1 MDGQLAIIL
10 YKHRGFGHIA
20 SAFLIRLKEGK
31 EFFLV
36 EERIDPV
43 NLKHYNFTEAQ
54 QTIVQKCDDMS
65 DKSIVRIF
73 DKKKKG
79 FTSFF
84 KGMKGDYV
92 ETHIQPYIEKRLS
105 VVLDLVRENEIPLYM
120 VSERSKT
127 LFPEDQLI
135 TSKQS
140 AEALFNFNKSEDS
153 FRYFLSIDHPEK
165 DISLTG
171 KTGQVLVNF
180 PCYLVLENHLYHFE
194 EIDGKKLKPFFEKEF
209 ITIPKSAEKKY
220 FETFVLNSLKK
231 YKVKAS
237 GFETEKIQPK
247 PRGILSLEKNL
258 NNTPVFILKFQ
269 YAPDVV
275 FKRSSL
281 LTSYV
286 NMQEESNN
294 YRFSK
299 IFRDLDEERTIAY
312 LLAEMGLLEIQLGQL
327 IPPGLDAEKGSVYHF
342 VTWLGDHQ
350 KELEK
355 YNISI
360 EQKNIGKQFS
370 LQKAELKFEVKTKI
384 DWFDIHAVVNCGE
397 YSFPFVEFRH
407 YILKGIREFPLPN
420 GEFIALPDDWFEKYD
435 DFFFHAQNT
444 KGGMQLKRKHLGVLR
459 KAYIGNSS
467 AYLEKIQELGNLFTK
482 PRVELPAKLKAKLRS
497 YQKEGYSWLYFLQQN
512 NFGGCLADDMGLG
525 KTLQTLTLLLKSI
538 KTKGKLRPGG
548 EKHTT
553 HVQLS
558 LFDKPKEEVEKD
570 EMAYRSQA
578 SLIVMP
584 TSLIHN
590 WENEIRK
597 FTPSLRVYK
606 YTGPNRA
613 TYKSVHKT
621 FYNNDIILSSYGVV
635 RNDVDYLRDYKFF
648 YIILDESQYIKN
660 PASKSYQAISQ
671 LDGLHRLVL
680 TGTPIENSLKD
691 LWAQMNFVNPGL
703 LGNFQFFSKRYIQ
716 PIEKVPNSRQQ
727 ENLKTLI
734 QPFILRRTKQ
744 EVEKDLP
751 DLTDQRYYVSMTE
764 EQEELYRNEKNRIRN
779 SIIESIEQKGYQQST
794 MYILRGLSRLRQ
806 MANHPW
812 LIDEEYSNTSGK
824 FEEVCRVIESLL
836 EENHKVLI
844 FSGFVTHLAL
854 YAQHFDQN
862 NWKYSLLTGQ
872 TRKREQVIDSF
883 QNDEAN
889 RLFLISI
896 KAGGVGLNLTAAD
909 YIFILDPW
917 WNPAVELQAISRA
930 HRIGQD
936 KKVFVYRFI
945 TENSIEEK
953 IQMLQEKKSKLADVF
968 INSNNPFA
976 KMDQKSVMELLD

>member
-1 MDGQLAIIL
+1 MDSHFAIII
-10 YKHRGFGHIA
+10 YKHRNFGHIA
-20 SAFLIRLKEGK
+20 SAFLIKLKEGK

-36 EERIDPV
+36 EERIDPI
-43 NLKHYNFTEAQ
+43 NLGYYDFTKAQ
-54 QTIVQKCDDMS
+54 QTIVRKCDDMS

-73 DKKKKG
+73 DKKKRG
-79 FTSFF
+79 FTLFF
-84 KGMKGDYV
+84 KGISKEYIEG
-92 ETHIQPYIEKRLS
+92 HIQTYIERRLS
-105 VVLDLVRENEIPLYM
+105 VVLDLVREHEIPLYM
-120 VSERSKT
+120 VLERSKT
-127 LFPEDQLI
+127 LFPEDRLF

-140 AEALFNFNKSEDS
+140 AEALFNFIKTKDS

-165 DISLTG
+165 DINLTG
-171 KTGQVLVNF
+171 KTGRILVNF

-194 EIDGKKLKPFFEKEF
+194 DIDGKKLKPFFEKEF
-209 ITIPKSAEKKY
+209 ISIPKSAEKKY
-220 FETFVLNSLKK
+220 FESFVLPTLKK
-231 YKVKAS
+231 YKVKAT
-237 GFETEKIQPK
+237 GFVTEKIQPK
-247 PRGILSLEKNL
+247 PEGILSLEKNL
-258 NNTPVFILKFQ
+258 NNTPVFILKFR
-269 YAPDVV
+269 YAPNVV
-275 FKRSSL
+275 FQRSSL
-281 LTSYV
+281 VTSYV
-286 NMQEESNN
+286 NMTEENGN
-294 YRFSK
+294 YSFSK
-299 IFRDLDEERTIAY
+299 IFRDLEEERTVA
-312 LLAEMGLLEIQLGQL
+312 LQLAGMGLLEFQLGQL
-327 IPPGLDAEKGSVYHF
+327 MPPGTEIEKGSVYHF
-342 VTWLGDHQ
+342 VTWLTEN
-350 KELEK
+350 KEELAK

-360 EQKNIGKQFS
+360 EQKDVGKKFS
-370 LQKAELKFEVKTKI
+370 LNKAELKFEVKTKI
-384 DWFDIHAVVNCGE
+384 DWFDIHAMVTCGE
-397 YSFPFVEFRH
+397 YSFPFIEFRH

-435 DFFFHAQNT
+435 DFFFHAKNS
-444 KGGMQLKRKHLGVLR
+444 KGGMQLKRQHLGVLR
-459 KAYIGNSS
+459 KAYIGSTSS
-467 AYLEKIQELGNLFTK
+467 YIEKIQDLGNLFKK
-482 PRVELPAKLKAKLRS
+482 PKVDLPDKLNAELRS
-497 YQKEGYSWLYFLQQN
+497 YQNEGYSWLYFLQQN

-525 KTLQTLTLLLKSI
+525 KTLQTLTLLLKTI
-538 KTKGKLRPGG
+538 RTKGKLRPGG
-548 EKHTT
+548 EKHTS

-558 LFDKPKEEVEKD
+558 LFDQPKEEIEKD

-578 SLIVMP
+578 CLIVMP

-590 WENEIRK
+590 WENEIMK

-621 FYNNDIILSSYGVV
+621 FYNYDIILSSYGVV
-635 RNDVDYLRDYKFF
+635 RNDVEYLRDYKFF

-660 PASKSYQAISQ
+660 PESKSYKNISQ

-703 LGNFQFFSKRYIQ
+703 LGNFQFFNKRYIL
-716 PIEKVPNSRQQ
+716 PIEKVPNTRQQ

-744 EVEKDLP
+744 EVAKDLP
-751 DLTDQRYYVSMTE
+751 DLTDQRYFVSMTD
-764 EQEELYRNEKNRIRN
+764 EQEELYRNEKHRIRN
-779 SIIESIEQKGYQQST
+779 SIIESIEQKGYQKSA
-794 MYILRGLSRLRQ
+794 MYILRGLLRLRQ

-812 LIDEEYSNTSGK
+812 LIDKAYQNTSGK
-824 FEEVCRVIESLL
+824 FEEVCRVIESLI

-844 FSGFVTHLAL
+844 FSGFVTHLKL
-854 YAQHFDQN
+854 YAKYFDEN
-862 NWKYSLLTGQ
+862 KWKYSMLTGQ
-872 TRKREQVIDSF
+872 TQKRKEVIDSF
-883 QNDEAN
+883 QNDEKN

-917 WNPAVELQAISRA
+917 WNPAVEIQAISRA

-953 IQMLQEKKSKLADVF
+953 IQILQEKKSKLADVF

-976 KMDQKSVMELLD
+976 KMDQGSIMELLD